1 MEPSAGIPKFSSL
14 EEPIRSLAALWR
26 VLGSLP
32 FSPSAPVP
40 REGDRSRSLLA
51 RFATHR

>member
-1 MEPSAGIPKFSSL
+1 METSAGLSNIASQD
-14 EEPIRSLAALWR
+14 EPLRSLAALWR

-32 FSPSAPVP
+32 FSPSAPIP